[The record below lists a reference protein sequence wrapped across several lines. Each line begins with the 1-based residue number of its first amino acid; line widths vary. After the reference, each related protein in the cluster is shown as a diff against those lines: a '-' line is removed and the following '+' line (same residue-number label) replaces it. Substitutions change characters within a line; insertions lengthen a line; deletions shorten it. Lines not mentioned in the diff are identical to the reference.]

1 MVTNESM
8 FSSTQ
13 DIAREVWEGRI
24 KAHQKHGSNSI
35 EAIDADDPR
44 WLAILTE
51 ELGEVAHE
59 LTYDAK
65 GGSRRAE
72 LIDVATVCFAWIAAM
87 DRLDMWE
94 YAVTTGPRKT
104 WGDAELDPPD
114 HRPGWIVDNDKG
126 SAGWERFEYHEER
139 YWKRLRDNNV

>member
-1 MVTNESM
+1 MVTNENM
-8 FSSTQ
+8 FASTQ
-13 DIAREVWEGRI
+13 EIAREVWEGRI

-35 EAIDADDPR
+35 EAIDPDDPR

-72 LIDVATVCFAWIAAM
+72 LLDVATVCFAWIAAM
-87 DRLDMWE
+87 DRVSRWE
-94 YAVTTGPRKT
+94 YAVTKGARKAWST
-104 WGDAELDPPD
+104 EMDPPD
-114 HRPGWIVDNDKG
+114 NRPGWVVDESRG
-126 SAGWERFEYHEER
+126 SAGWERFEFHEER
-139 YWKRLRDNNV
+139 YWKRLRDTTV